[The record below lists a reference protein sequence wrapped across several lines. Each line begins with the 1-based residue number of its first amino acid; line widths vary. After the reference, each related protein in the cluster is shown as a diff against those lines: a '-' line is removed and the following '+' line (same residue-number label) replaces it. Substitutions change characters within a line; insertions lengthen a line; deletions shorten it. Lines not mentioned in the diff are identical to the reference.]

1 MSLHATQGEYAMR
14 AGAAKFVLA
23 IRRVQSVIAL
33 LAVVLFTAVNAQA
46 AEQSLT
52 IAGMNVF
59 VWSNDASRPQAVIVF
74 SHGFHGCA
82 TQSRF
87 LMEAFASAGYI
98 VFAPNHRDAVC
109 RGGNA
114 HWSDKSAIPF
124 QRPEAW
130 TAESYRDRADDVS
143 HLVAAIASDQRFRSR
158 ADLSRL
164 GLAGHSLGGYTVLGL
179 AGAWP
184 EWKLTGVKAVLALS
198 PYSQPFIVHKTLRG
212 LSAPVMYQG
221 GTWDLGVTPA
231 IQKTS
236 GGYEQSPEPK
246 YFVEFGRAGHFI
258 WTDLNKGFHDEIASY
273 SIAFMNHY
281 VRGEP
286 AAPVL
291 TRAEPD
297 VTALRF
303 ASELGTDP
311 AVVKRGVVR

>member
-1 MSLHATQGEYAMR
+1 MKTVAPRFDIAARPARAM
-14 AGAAKFVLA
+14 V
-23 IRRVQSVIAL
+23 AL
-33 LAVVLFTAVNAQA
+33 LAVGMITATSVQA
-46 AEQSLT
+46 AEQGVTL
-52 IAGMNVF
+52 AGMSVF
-59 VWSNDASRPQAVIVF
+59 VWSNDAPHPQAVIIF

-98 VFAPNHRDAVC
+98 VLAPNHRDAVC
-109 RGGNA
+109 QGGSA
-114 HWSDKSAIPF
+114 RWSDKLATPF

-130 TAESYRDRADDVS
+130 TAESFRDRADDVR
-143 HLVAAIASDQRFRSR
+143 HLIAAIANDERFRSR
-158 ADLSRL
+158 VDLSRL

-184 EWKLTGVKAVLALS
+184 EWKLPGVKAVLALS
-198 PYSQPFIVHKTLRG
+198 PYSQPFIVHKTLGG

-221 GTWDLGVTPA
+221 GTWDVGVTPA

-258 WTDLNKGFHDEIASY
+258 WTDLNKGFHEEIASY

-286 AAPVL
+286 AAPAL
-291 TRAEPD
+291 IRAAPD
-297 VTALRF
+297 VTLLRF
-303 ASELGTDP
+303 ASELGRS
-311 AVVKRGVVR
+311 ASGGVGKRGVVR

>member
-1 MSLHATQGEYAMR
+1 MR
-14 AGAAKFVLA
+14 IRLAKFDVVTRCA
-23 IRRVQSVIAL
+23 RSIVSVA
-33 LAVVLFTAVNAQA
+33 AVALFTAANVEA
-46 AEQSLT
+46 AEQSVT
-52 IAGMNVF
+52 IAGMSVF
-59 VWSNDASRPQAVIVF
+59 VWSNDAPRPQAVIVF

-87 LMEAFASAGYI
+87 LMEAFAIAGYI

-114 HWSDKSAIPF
+114 RWSDKPAIPF
-124 QRPEAW
+124 QHPEAW
-130 TAESYRDRADDVS
+130 SAESFRDRADDVT
-143 HLVAAIASDQRFRSR
+143 HLIAAIASDERFRSR

-184 EWKLTGVKAVLALS
+184 EWKLPGVKAVLALS
-198 PYSQPFIVHKTLRG
+198 PYSQPFIARKTLGG
-212 LSAPVMYQG
+212 LSTPVMYQG

-246 YFVEFGRAGHFI
+246 YFVEFGRAGHFV
-258 WTDLNKGFHDEIASY
+258 WTDLNKGFHGEIASY

-286 AAPVL
+286 AAPAL
-291 TRAEPD
+291 TRAAPD
-297 VTALRF
+297 VTVLRF
-303 ASELGTDP
+303 ASELGRSESGS
-311 AVVKRGVVR
+311 VGNNGMVR

>member
-1 MSLHATQGEYAMR
+1 MSTGS
-14 AGAAKFVLA
+14 AKFDVV
-23 IRRVQSVIAL
+23 IRSTRSMITIVATG
-33 LAVVLFTAVNAQA
+33 LFTAASVQA
-46 AEQSLT
+46 AEQSVT
-52 IAGMNVF
+52 IAGIDVF
-59 VWSNDASRPQAVIVF
+59 VWSNDNTRAQAVIVF

-87 LMEAFASAGYI
+87 LMVAFASAGYI

-114 HWSDKSAIPF
+114 RWSDKPATPF
-124 QRPEAW
+124 QRPETW
-130 TAESYRDRADDVS
+130 TAESFRDRADDVRR
-143 HLVAAIASDQRFRSR
+143 LLEGIASDGRFRAR

-184 EWKLTGVKAVLALS
+184 EWKLPGVKAVLALS
-198 PYSQPFIVHKTLRG
+198 PFSQPFIVHKTLAG

-286 AAPVL
+286 AASVL
-291 TRAEPD
+291 THTEPD

-303 ASELGTDP
+303 ASELGRSESGG
-311 AVVKRGVVR
+311 VGKRGVVR